1 MSETAAKRTGR
12 PAKQAAQ
19 ALGDHVLAVA
29 DALFVQNGYG
39 GTSMATVALQ
49 AHVGKQTLYRRF
61 PDKAALFR
69 EVVRRRI
76 DDMFE
81 AVPVPPSSAA
91 DPLIEL
97 KAIAS
102 AALDFVL
109 APDFARLYRIVIA
122 EALIFPELGSAA
134 ADKWGAASVSRSIA
148 AVARAQANGQCRA
161 GDPSQIAMALIWS
174 ILGQAFHDVMTG
186 AGTPFADEAAK
197 AAHID
202 QVWTLFLAGA
212 VPPRV

>member
-12 PAKQAAQ
+12 PAKQAAM

-39 GTSMATVALQ
+39 ATSMAAVALR
-49 AHVGKQTLYRRF
+49 ARVGKQTLYRRF

-76 DDMFE
+76 DDMFA
-81 AVPVPPSSAA
+81 AVPVPPASAV

-122 EALIFPELGSAA
+122 EALIFPELGGAA
-134 ADKWGAASVSRSIA
+134 ADKWGSASVGRSIA
-148 AVARAQANGQCRA
+148 AVARAQANGQCRP
-161 GDPSQIAMALIWS
+161 GDPQQIAMALLWG

-186 AGTPFADEAAK
+186 AGTPFADNTAK
-197 AAHID
+197 AAHVD
-202 QVWTLFLAGA
+202 QVWALFLAGV
-212 VPPRV
+212 VPPRA